1 MCDLILVEPD
11 PAYRRLLCALLQVL
25 GHTSS
30 EVVDTEGCLARL
42 RERGAGV
49 LLAWDPDRP
58 EGLEFVRQLRA
69 DPQLQNTPVILM
81 PTTATRAQVVHAVA
95 VGIQGMLLKSQI
107 EPGRLR
113 VALRRAMP
121 GQGEPGVHAPTPS
134 GQGVGAPTQAAPAT
148 GSAPRPA
155 VDAPDAAVPL
165 PAAQPAPQPGTLAAT
180 AATGLRDLKPIVA
193 RAGLLERLGE
203 IGQTKALPPT
213 LTQLMRMM
221 RNPNCSI
228 DSLAEVISHDQS
240 VAVKILKLANSAV
253 YSRGD
258 AVTSVKEAVLRIG
271 LERIGQAVVNIG
283 VVDQFGTADVSAH
296 FNFVHFW
303 EHSICCGL
311 LASGLGEATG
321 LLDPDKAF
329 ALGLLHDVGRMV
341 LIEHFHEEYEEVLE
355 TAARL
360 DLPLEQVE
368 SRLLLLNHAAV
379 VERVLHNWG
388 IPKDLIGPMANH
400 HLSAANMREH
410 AGKQLQETAILA
422 LANRLSHALLVGS
435 SGNDAVYPTEAL
447 CKLLRVSAT
456 TIAEVIDTAEEQT
469 RQIKFALLMV
479 SDQQPWPSVLTS
491 RRAELETKPRPLYIG
506 DDEGLDAFRMVA
518 SRLSA
523 IGEEKPNLAIV
534 RLDAKRQVVRLGV
547 MLAAREEELRL
558 PPLPT
563 MVISPGGDLELDHGQ
578 MSRRRV
584 VKVPAPLTMRRL
596 IATINGLLAEGV
608 GQQAAA

>member
-11 PAYRRLLCALLQVL
+11 AAYRRLLSSLLVML
-25 GHTSS
+25 GHTSV
-30 EVVDTEGCLARL
+30 EVTDTEACLARL
-42 RERGAGV
+42 RSRGAGV
-49 LLAWDPDRP
+49 LLAWEPGRP
-58 EGLEFVRQLRA
+58 EGLEFVRQLRT
-69 DPQLQNTPVILM
+69 DPALRHTPVILM
-81 PTTATRAQVVHAVA
+81 PVTATREQVIHAA
-95 VGIQGMLLKSQI
+95 SVGIQGMLLKSQI

-121 GQGEPGVHAPTPS
+121 GRSGAGVAAATPL
-134 GQGVGAPTQAAPAT
+134 GQGAVVPKRAATAP
-148 GSAPRPA
+148 GFSAPPGGETPA
-155 VDAPDAAVPL
+155 L
-165 PAAQPAPQPGTLAAT
+165 PALQPAPQPETPAAAPAT
-180 AATGLRDLKPIVA
+180 ALRDLKPILA
-193 RAGLLERLGE
+193 RAGLLDRLGE

-228 DSLAEVISHDQS
+228 DALAEVISHDQS

-271 LERIGQAVVNIG
+271 LERIGQAVINIG
-283 VVDQFGTADVSAH
+283 VVDQFGAADVSAH

-311 LASGLGEATG
+311 IASGLGEATG
-321 LLDPDKAF
+321 ALDPDKAF

-400 HLSAANMREH
+400 HLSAANLREH
-410 AGKQLQETAILA
+410 AGKQLAETAILA

-447 CKLLRVSAT
+447 CKLLRVSAQ
-456 TIAEVIDTAEEQT
+456 TIAEVLETAEEQT

-491 RRAELETKPRPLYIG
+491 RRAELRTKPRPLYIG
-506 DDEGLDAFRMVA
+506 DDEGLDAFRIVS

-523 IGEEKPNLAIV
+523 IGDEPPNLAIV

-547 MLAAREEELRL
+547 MLAAREEELGL

-578 MSRRRV
+578 MVRRRV

-596 IATINGLLAEGV
+596 IATINGLLSEGA

>member
-11 PAYRRLLCALLQVL
+11 AAYRRLLCALLEVL

-30 EVVDTEGCLARL
+30 EAVDTEDCLTRL

-69 DPQLQNTPVILM
+69 DAQLQGTPVILM
-81 PTTATRAQVVHAVA
+81 PTTATRSQVVHAAA
-95 VGIQGMLLKSQI
+95 VGIQGVLLKSQI

-121 GQGEPGVHAPTPS
+121 GQAEPGGHAPSLS
-134 GQGVGAPTQAAPAT
+134 GHGVGVPTPPAPAP
-148 GSAPRPA
+148 APLLA
-155 VDAPDAAVPL
+155 DDAPDAAVTL
-165 PAAQPAPQPGTLAAT
+165 PGAQPAPQPGAPVAAPAT
-180 AATGLRDLKPIVA
+180 ALRDLKPIMV
-193 RAGLLERLGE
+193 RSGFLERLAE

-213 LTQLMRMM
+213 LTQLMRML

-271 LERIGQAVVNIG
+271 LERIGQAVINIG

-311 LASGLGEATG
+311 IASGLGEATEA
-321 LLDPDKAF
+321 LDPDRAF

-447 CKLLRVSAT
+447 CKLLRVSAK
-456 TIAEVIDTAEEQT
+456 TIAEVLDTAEEQT

-491 RRAELETKPRPLYIG
+491 RRVALETKPRPLYIG
-506 DDEGLDAFRMVA
+506 DDEGLDAFRIVV

-523 IGEEKPNLAIV
+523 VGEEKPNLAIV

-547 MLAAREEELRL
+547 MLAAREEELGL

-563 MVISPGGDLELDHGQ
+563 MVISPAGDLELDHGQ
-578 MSRRRV
+578 MVRRRV

-596 IATINGLLAEGV
+596 IATINGLLAEG
-608 GQQAAA
+608 GRRQAAA